1 MGKRERMSSVDTAW
15 LRMDSPGNLMMIV
28 GIYEYEGQLDFARLR
43 ELVQQRFCVHRR
55 LRSRVV
61 QDATGYYW
69 EEDDDFDLDLHL
81 VRTALPGAGTT
92 EDLKKFAGR
101 MASTALDPSR
111 PLWQFQVVDNYNGGQ
126 AMVARIHH
134 CIADG
139 IALIGVLLGM
149 TSQDPLE
156 DAAEAGAPAPPS
168 RRGPRSDWDAL
179 LRPLTDATVR
189 AIDTTGDVASKV
201 LHAYGAMLR
210 DPESLGE
217 TAGEYARIAAQV
229 AKDATAIALM
239 ENDSVTSLKGLP
251 SGSKVVAW
259 NEPLSL
265 DDVKAVSKALGCSIN
280 DVLLASVAGAIRS
293 YLVDRGEDVSGCE
306 LRAMVPV
313 NLRDPKKWRELG
325 NKFGL
330 VPLLLPVGIENP
342 IARVFEVQRRMTELK
357 TSYQAVLAMA
367 LLGVVGLAPRMLQRQ
382 TLDFLA
388 RKATTVMTNV
398 PGPQQ
403 PLYMAG
409 ARIRRIMAWVPQS
422 GDIGVGVSILS
433 YAGGVQFGLI
443 TDKKLCAEP
452 QQIIDRFAPEFEKL
466 VLSLCLLPWE
476 RAVDPD
482 QAESWLFPSVPGP
495 VAATPKA
502 SKRIRRAARKT
513 ATPANAAPVESA
525 PAVEVPA
532 AAEPASS
539 AAGESIGVDAAADS
553 TEPAPQAP
561 PAPAKPRRAR
571 TRRPGSD
578 IARASE

>member
-28 GIYEYEGQLDFARLR
+28 GIYEFNGQLDFKRLR
-43 ELVQQRFCVHRR
+43 DLVEQRFCVHRR
-55 LRSRVV
+55 FRSRVT
-61 QDATGYYW
+61 QDTTGYYW
-69 EEDDDFDLDLHL
+69 EEADDFDLDLHL
-81 VRTALPGAGTT
+81 VRTALPGRGTT
-92 EDLKKFAGR
+92 DDLKRFAGR

-139 IALIGVLLGM
+139 IALIGVLLAM
-149 TSQDPLE
+149 TSQDPIE
-156 DAAEAGAPAPPS
+156 NMVEAPAADAPA
-168 RRGPRSDWDAL
+168 RGPTSDWDAL
-179 LRPLTDATVR
+179 LRPLTDVTVK

-201 LHAYGAMLR
+201 LHAYSAMLN
-210 DPESLGE
+210 DPDSLGE
-217 TAGEYARIAAQV
+217 TAGEYARIATQV
-229 AKDATAIALM
+229 AKDAAAIALM
-239 ENDSVTSLKGLP
+239 ENDTVTSLKGQP

-259 NEPLSL
+259 NEPLPL

-280 DVLLASVAGAIRS
+280 DVLLASVAGAIRA
-293 YLVDRGEDVSGCE
+293 YLVDRGEDVTGCE

-313 NLRDPKKWRELG
+313 NLRDPKKWKELG

-342 IARVFEVQRRMTELK
+342 IARVFEVRRRMGELK
-357 TSYQAVLAMA
+357 ASYQAVLAMG
-367 LLGVVGLAPRMLQRQ
+367 LLGVVGLAPRQLQKQ
-382 TLDFLA
+382 ALDFLA

-409 ARIRRIMAWVPQS
+409 AQIRRIMVWVPQS

-452 QQIIDRFAPEFEKL
+452 QRIIDRFAPEFEKV
-466 VLSLCLLPWE
+466 VLSLCMLPWDHP
-476 RAVDPD
+476 VDPD
-482 QAESWLFPSVPGP
+482 EAQAWLFPSVAGP
-495 VAATPKA
+495 AATKPA
-502 SKRIRRAARKT
+502 PARRSRRAAKKGT
-513 ATPANAAPVESA
+513 GANAPRA
-525 PAVEVPA
+525 
-532 AAEPASS
+532 S
-539 AAGESIGVDAAADS
+539 AAGEGVSGESATEAKADEPTALAQPVAEKPAGLRRRRSAFAAARS
-553 TEPAPQAP
+553 AE
-561 PAPAKPRRAR
+561 
-571 TRRPGSD
+571 
-578 IARASE
+578 

>member
-1 MGKRERMSSVDTAW
+1 MMGKRERMSSVDTAW

-28 GIYEYEGQLDFARLR
+28 GIYEFEGQIDFARLR
-43 ELVQQRFCVHRR
+43 ELVQHRFVAHRR
-55 LRSRVV
+55 FRSKVV

-69 EEDDDFDLDLHL
+69 EEDDAFDLDLHL
-81 VRTALPGAGTT
+81 VRIALPGDGTT

-111 PLWQFQVVDNYNGGQ
+111 ALWQFQVIDNYKGGQ

-149 TSQDPLE
+149 TSQDPLQ
-156 DAAEAGAPAPPS
+156 DAPDTEERAPSVKGPS
-168 RRGPRSDWDAL
+168 SDWEAL
-179 LRPLTDATVR
+179 LRPITDATVK
-189 AIDTTGDVASKV
+189 ALDTTGDVAGKV
-201 LHAYGAMLR
+201 LSAYSAMLN

-217 TAGEYARIAAQV
+217 AAGEYARIATQV
-229 AKDATAIALM
+229 AKDAAAIALM
-239 ENDSVTSLKGLP
+239 DSDTTTSLKGVP

-265 DDVKAVSKALGCSIN
+265 DDVKAVGKALGCSVN

-293 YLVDRGEDVSGCE
+293 YLVERGESVEGCE

-342 IARVFEVQRRMTELK
+342 VARVFEVQRRMNALK
-357 TSYQAVLAMA
+357 TSYTAVLTVGI
-367 LLGVVGLAPRMLQRQ
+367 LGLVGLGPRQLQKQ
-382 TLDFLA
+382 ALDFLA
-388 RKATTVMTNV
+388 RKGTAVMTNV

-409 ARIRRIMAWVPQS
+409 AMIRRIMVWVPQS

-443 TDKKLCAEP
+443 TDKRLCPEP
-452 QQIIDRFAPEFEKL
+452 QRIIDRFAPEFEKL
-466 VLSLCLLPWE
+466 VLALCMLPWDQP
-476 RAVDPD
+476 VDPD
-482 QAESWLFPSVPGP
+482 EAQSWLFPSVPGP
-495 VAATPKA
+495 AAAAAPKARRSKVRKAGGTRRHARPAKSTPPAEAAT
-502 SKRIRRAARKT
+502 
-513 ATPANAAPVESA
+513 
-525 PAVEVPA
+525 
-532 AAEPASS
+532 EPAS
-539 AAGESIGVDAAADS
+539 ATAETARPAGI
-553 TEPAPQAP
+553 
-561 PAPAKPRRAR
+561 R
-571 TRRPGSD
+571 TRRSAFSA
-578 IARASE
+578 ARESE